1 METRLS
7 LRAAPIELV
16 FESLMRNALRRTLM
30 IERILKAG
38 FDDSFALELVRSSN
52 TSDGLDF
59 VENILDS
66 RGCATDEVLEKVYSE
81 AIDWEAV
88 GKSLLKPDQE
98 VNPDAKQKNGQSFA
112 YFIESGMTGL
122 IKIGRSVDPEN
133 RLKSLQTA
141 SPDKLTLLKVIPEQ
155 VVSESELHERFA
167 HLRRQGEWFEAAE
180 EIQEFIKAH

>member
-1 METRLS
+1 MEAGTT
-7 LRAAPIELV
+7 LRAASIELL
-16 FESLMRNALRRTLM
+16 FETLMRNALRRSFTV
-30 IERILKAG
+30 ERILNSD
-38 FDDSFALELVRSSN
+38 FDDSFALELIK
-52 TSDGLDF
+52 TCKTTDGLDF

-66 RGCATDEVLEKVYSE
+66 RGCAADEAMETLYSE

-88 GKSLLKPDQE
+88 GKSLHKPDQE
-98 VNPDAKQKNGQSFA
+98 VNPDAKQKSDQSFA

-122 IKIGRSVDPEN
+122 IKIGRSVNPES

-167 HLRRQGEWFEAAE
+167 HLRRQGEWFESSE
-180 EIQEFIKAH
+180 EIREFIKAH